1 MIDKDV
7 VDTIENLVSKHIGK
21 MKNISDF
28 IFKNPELGG
37 EEYISCRYL
46 SDIMNE
52 LGFEVTEKYCDLET
66 SFLAELDNGEGPV
79 LGIIVEYDALPGFG
93 PDGSAAHACGHNW
106 ISAVG
111 VGTAMIISDMKDM
124 FSGKLR
130 VIGTP
135 AMENLGC
142 KAEMIKEHAFDD
154 VDIVIQPHLEHYT
167 TVYSKFLAMDAME
180 FRFKG
185 RASHAASSPE
195 EGINALDAV
204 QFMFAGMNALR
215 QYVKPEVK
223 IHGIICDGG
232 ETPSTIPD
240 TASCKF
246 YIRANTRKYLEE
258 IKPKI
263 MRCAE
268 GAAMM
273 AGAEVDISYFENQY
287 DNMLNTPVLQEL
299 ALKYMG
305 KEGIEL
311 SENYEAVGGMSS
323 SDIGNVSHVCPT
335 LYMEFAMDAEGRCK
349 VHDKTA
355 LEYVNSEFAAEK
367 LMKVSKIMSEILME
381 LFGDSEL
388 VKNVKKEHNKVLR
401 ENIVGKS

>member
-1 MIDKDV
+1 M
-7 VDTIENLVSKHIGK
+7 TL
-21 MKNISDF
+21 
-28 IFKNPELGG
+28 
-37 EEYISCRYL
+37 CR
-46 SDIMNE
+46 
-52 LGFEVTEKYCDLET
+52 V
-66 SFLAELDNGEGPV
+66 LA
-79 LGIIVEYDALPGFG
+79 

-232 ETPSTIPD
+232 GNSKHY
-240 TASCKF
+240 SR
-246 YIRANTRKYLEE
+246 Y
-258 IKPKI
+258 
-263 MRCAE
+263 
-268 GAAMM
+268 
-273 AGAEVDISYFENQY
+273 
-287 DNMLNTPVLQEL
+287 
-299 ALKYMG
+299 
-305 KEGIEL
+305 GI
-311 SENYEAVGGMSS
+311 VQ
-323 SDIGNVSHVCPT
+323 I
-335 LYMEFAMDAEGRCK
+335 LYKG
-349 VHDKTA
+349 
-355 LEYVNSEFAAEK
+355 
-367 LMKVSKIMSEILME
+367 
-381 LFGDSEL
+381 
-388 VKNVKKEHNKVLR
+388 
-401 ENIVGKS
+401 